1 MFRQLST
8 QILRSTKSRALST
21 AAEVPA
27 TQSGVSKFEEI
38 WKKMVPNMDPPKTP
52 SSYMK
57 PRPPTPSTI
66 PSKLKVNLALPYSS
80 MLSSKEVCL
89 FPSFLLFD
97 HFGIKFHALFGI
109 NVI

>member
-1 MFRQLST
+1 MFRQST
-8 QILRSTKSRALST
+8 IQFIRFTKSSALST

-27 TQSGVSKFEEI
+27 IPTGVSKFEEQ
-38 WKKMVPNMDPPKTP
+38 WKKLIPNMDPPKTP